1 MENCLANARVLSRS
15 LEATGWYVCV
25 SDIHRPIPKGN
36 SPGATQVASDA
47 AEKVKDAVTSAVGS
61 QEKPRAETSADF
73 VAGLP
78 VVSFRFT
85 DEFKREFPHI
95 QQETVS
101 LLLRARQW
109 IIPNYALP
117 PKENATEILR
127 VVIRENMSF
136 DLLDRLVTDIVQV
149 TETLIDHGE
158 TDLSLLQKHVHK
170 SHRHPAQKGHHKNKH
185 GGVKKTEEVG
195 RDVKRMA
202 EGIHRSVC

>member
-1 MENCLANARVLSRS
+1 M
-15 LEATGWYVCV
+15 EATGWYTCV
-25 SDIHRPIPKGN
+25 SDIHRPVPKEN
-36 SPGATQVASDA
+36 NPGAAQFASEA
-47 AEKVKDAVTSAVGS
+47 ADKVKDAVTSAVGS
-61 QEKPRAETSADF
+61 QEKPRTETSADF

-95 QQETVS
+95 QQETAS

-117 PKENATEILR
+117 PKEDGTEILR

-149 TETLIDHGE
+149 TETLIDHDGG
-158 TDLSLLQKHVHK
+158 DLSILQKHVHH
-170 SHRHPAQKGHHKNKH
+170 SHRRPGQKGHHGHHAHHKKH
-185 GGVKKTEEVG
+185 GGVKKTEEEVG
-195 RDVKRMA
+195 GGVKRMA
-202 EGIHRSVC
+202 EGIHKSVC